1 MRIATVFFLAF
12 LLGCGPTVTIGERFV
27 LNGIPCQWAEISASM
42 SSKQLDTLCV
52 DKDGNWQLVAT
63 AGRPGGQVLSE
74 VIRGVA
80 LGVVT
85 GAAVQAIGDIDTG
98 TDFSFEIPGQ

>member
-1 MRIATVFFLAF
+1 MKIASIFFLAF

-74 VIRGVA
+74 VIRGA
-80 LGVVT
+80 ILGVAAA
-85 GAAVQAIGDIDTG
+85 GAVRAIGDIDTS
-98 TDFSFEIPGQ
+98 TELSFGFGE